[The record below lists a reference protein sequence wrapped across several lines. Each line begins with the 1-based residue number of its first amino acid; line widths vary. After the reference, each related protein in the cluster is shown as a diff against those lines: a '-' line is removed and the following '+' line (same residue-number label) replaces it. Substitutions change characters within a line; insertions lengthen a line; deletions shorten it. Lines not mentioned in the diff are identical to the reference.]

1 LSDLLVIEFPGE
13 AKAEG
18 VREIL
23 LAMHKEYLIEP
34 ADTIIAVAED
44 SGPPV
49 KLNQLLQP
57 VAQREKSGM
66 PWGSLICLLFMM
78 PRAGAAIDAASPAF
92 EQRLADLGISEDFAR
107 QAART
112 LRSGNATLFL
122 LIRQKATDKV
132 LAGLSGAGG
141 MVMRSAFDET
151 KEEALRGAHA
161 ATRATTS

>member
-1 LSDLLVIEFPGE
+1 LSDLLGIEFPSG
-13 AKAEG
+13 AKAEC
-18 VREIL
+18 VREML
-23 LAMHKEYLIEP
+23 LAMLKEYLIEP
-34 ADTIIAVAED
+34 GDAVIAVTDD
-44 SGPPV
+44 SGRV

-57 VAQREKSGM
+57 VAQRGKSGM

-92 EQRLADLGISEDFAR
+92 EQRLADLGISETSPGR
-107 QAART
+107 R
-112 LRSGNATLFL
+112 RERCGPATLFL

-132 LAGLSGAGG
+132 LAEFSGAGG

-151 KEEALRGAHA
+151 KEEALRGALA

>member
-1 LSDLLVIEFPGE
+1 VEVPSLSDLLVIEFPSE

-44 SGPPV
+44 SGRV

-57 VAQREKSGM
+57 VARSAVSGM
-66 PWGSLICLLFMM
+66 PWSSLICLLFMM
-78 PRAGAAIDAASPAF
+78 PSTNPPIDVASGVPGN
-92 EQRLADLGISEDFAR
+92 QVADLGIDEDFTR

-122 LIRQKATDKV
+122 LIREATTDKV
-132 LAGLSGAGG
+132 LAGL
-141 MVMRSAFDET
+141 
-151 KEEALRGAHA
+151 RGA
-161 ATRATTS
+161 RGVVMCSSFE